1 MKILFWVVLFTQAGW
16 WPETGNAQDFRRVRI
31 SYSSRS
37 NSTTVYQ
44 VALAKGIF
52 KEEGLEVQMIQM
64 NPRLG
69 GLAVM
74 NDIDFTTIW
83 RHIARNRPWLEAFT
97 SSTMLE
103 RRNNGEIIRGG
114 GLSARIA
121 KRWVEDLGVSI
132 DKAPSLKVHSVADVE
147 HADMMWEVFER
158 HAQTDKAQRGVLS
171 AAHEWMGI
179 DRAYRGALAD
189 AMLAI
194 A

>member
-1 MKILFWVVLFTQAGW
+1 
-16 WPETGNAQDFRRVRI
+16 
-31 SYSSRS
+31 
-37 NSTTVYQ
+37 
-44 VALAKGIF
+44 
-52 KEEGLEVQMIQM
+52 MIQM

-74 NDIDFTTIW
+74 NGDIDFTTTW
-83 RHIARNRPWLEAFT
+83 LHTARNRPWLEAFT

-103 RRNNGEIIRGG
+103 RRNSGEIIRGG

-121 KRWVEDLGVSI
+121 KRWLEDLGVSI

-147 HADMMWEVFER
+147 NADMMWEVFER
-158 HAQTDKAQRGVLS
+158 HAQTDEAQRAVLS
-171 AAHEWMGI
+171 AAHECMEI
-179 DRAYRGALAD
+179 DRAYRGTLAD